1 MIRDT
6 CYFHSCLASWNFGRF
21 NLRIAD
27 HNVWRTPKG
36 PFLFFTFPRGVS
48 FGSML
53 IFVWGCLTK
62 KKHLVPK
69 NLCQQTFHQSKG
81 RKGTSRVNRKEP
93 PGNFETLPT
102 PRSWIFLHPEADF
115 RLQIT
120 QVKKDP
126 IIFKHLHFLGSKM
139 FI

>member
-21 NLRIAD
+21 NLRISD

-36 PFLFFTFPRGVS
+36 PFLFSTFPRGLS

-62 KKHLVPK
+62 NIWCKKIFVNKPFT
-69 NLCQQTFHQSKG
+69 NLTS
-81 RKGTSRVNRKEP
+81 KGTSRVNRKEP